1 MISSARNHPV
11 TVSAHGRRGARPSFA
26 RRALA
31 AAISS
36 PAFCERS
43 GGRESDKHTG
53 GVSLVWRCPC
63 QTVPSPPRWQRPLLP
78 GRARATVGGG
88 REETVNGGA
97 HGATE
102 SDVGVEIGENRIVV
116 ASLVIEIESVGD
128 VDQATDSAI
137 FGCGSVVT
145 ASDLVGDRDCCVVN
159 RVTAWTEQGRF

>member
-1 MISSARNHPV
+1 M
-11 TVSAHGRRGARPSFA
+11 
-26 RRALA
+26 
-31 AAISS
+31 
-36 PAFCERS
+36 
-43 GGRESDKHTG
+43 
-53 GVSLVWRCPC
+53 
-63 QTVPSPPRWQRPLLP
+63 PSPPRWQRPLLP

-88 REETVNGGA
+88 REETVGGA

-116 ASLVIEIESVGD
+116 AWQNAMERSETSVNKLVRNAGVREWAMRTSLVIEIESVGD

-159 RVTAWTEQGRF
+159 RVTAWTEQGRFKSVRSQRPQWRRKSSSLQKIRWWWQ